1 MDGWDR
7 EVDLS
12 VAHFEVDV
20 GKAQMVLP
28 AEGPVALHGLE
39 GLGEGVQALLDL
51 GRQLE
56 RLRLELGPELS
67 WQYKGL

>member
-1 MDGWDR
+1 
-7 EVDLS
+7 
-12 VAHFEVDV
+12 
-20 GKAQMVLP
+20 MVLP

-56 RLRLELGPELS
+56 GLRLELGPELS
-67 WQYKGL
+67 